1 MSTNSLH
8 SVIPTASPLPT
19 LRPLGASAQSI
30 VSNSKEEALE
40 DTILGYRAQVCVNC
54 LTSYTVAIDTS
65 KETEET
71 FETQH
76 TCQAERVQRMQQL
89 TENEKKFGIEYL
101 RLTLPAEMRKAV
113 KEWSRN
119 NVYLVSLKSK
129 LSSIPDL
136 SLPLRLTTMKI
147 IGQSEP

>member
-1 MSTNSLH
+1 
-8 SVIPTASPLPT
+8 
-19 LRPLGASAQSI
+19 
-30 VSNSKEEALE
+30 
-40 DTILGYRAQVCVNC
+40 
-54 LTSYTVAIDTS
+54 
-65 KETEET
+65 
-71 FETQH
+71 
-76 TCQAERVQRMQQL
+76 
-89 TENEKKFGIEYL
+89 
-101 RLTLPAEMRKAV
+101 MRKAV